1 MTRNQTIINNGES
14 GLSVR
19 NKLNSIYSYISNF
32 NYGEKDF
39 CYENGKIYVS
49 LQNNNIGNSVLD
61 SNWWEDITG
70 DNIWVDNG
78 IDIKTVNINR
88 NINLQNGGLKDENIT
103 TAIKLGDTT
112 NTSLNTI
119 NKTIVGAINEI
130 NTKEF
135 INNKSINALFTDIE
149 YPAISNSFLVG
160 NIVEV
165 SNETELLNAIIG
177 ANNYDTIKLISDI
190 TLTNTLIIN
199 KSLKFDGNYTLQS
212 AGNTTDPVILISVT
226 ANNVYFTENITIKH
240 KKTSNT
246 SIETAINVNASNF
259 ISYANVE
266 FMEFGYILRGSFYI
280 QGNISYTGVASNSN
294 RAIAIYKISA
304 PSQINNVVWDFVN
317 NATPVSNFIF
327 LSYQAIGDVLD
338 YNLKVS
344 NCFQSD
350 IIKRGRQ
357 FILFEVLTKT
367 IGATPSLIAEN
378 NRFNCLN
385 GDIGFVFS
393 STQDISFFEYIAL
406 FNNWSGSAGYDAGS
420 YKGLC
425 FCDGSGTL
433 RSLGNTKIY
442 TSGNINYPIIRSS
455 NDYTSAIGK
464 SVINFKNTV
473 FFNDVPLI
481 REQNIQVENSQYNW
495 IKNIDDCLVEV
506 VTDSTLTGK
515 GTVNSPLSVAVSGD
529 VNFEIDV

>member
-1 MTRNQTIINNGES
+1 MGYFIEKTAKEIEYRKNG
-14 GLSVR
+14 
-19 NKLNSIYSYISNF
+19 
-32 NYGEKDF
+32 
-39 CYENGKIYVS
+39 
-49 LQNNNIGNSVLD
+49 Q
-61 SNWWEDITG
+61 
-70 DNIWVDNG
+70 
-78 IDIKTVNINR
+78 
-88 NINLQNGGLKDENIT
+88 ENIE
-103 TAIKLGDTT
+103 
-112 NTSLNTI
+112 
-119 NKTIVGAINEI
+119 GALDDLYTKSSSGVI
-130 NTKEF
+130 NTK
-135 INNKSINALFTDIE
+135 SINSLFSDID
-149 YPAISNSFLVG
+149 YPAISNSFAVG
-160 NIVEV
+160 NTIEV
-165 SNETELLNAIIG
+165 SNETELLNAISG

-199 KSLKFDGNYTLQS
+199 KSLKFDGNFILQS

-266 FMEFGYILRGSFYI
+266 FMEFGYILRGSFNI

-327 LSYQAIGDVLD
+327 LSYAVSGDVLD

-344 NCFQSD
+344 NCFQKD

-357 FILFEVLTKT
+357 FILFEILTKT
-367 IGATPSLIAEN
+367 IGATPSLIVEN

-442 TSGNINYPIIRSS
+442 TSGNINYPIIRSL

-464 SVINFKNTV
+464 SVVNFKNTT
-473 FFNDVPLI
+473 FLNDVPLT
-481 REQNIQVENSQYNW
+481 REKNIQVENSQYNW

-506 VTDSTLTGK
+506 ITDSTLTGI
-515 GTVNSPLSVAVSGD
+515 SVACKAARTAAAIDSADGQDPPTAVVENAALVVRSTRTPVST
-529 VNFEIDV
+529 IDTRRLPLIWNGPEPVKRSA